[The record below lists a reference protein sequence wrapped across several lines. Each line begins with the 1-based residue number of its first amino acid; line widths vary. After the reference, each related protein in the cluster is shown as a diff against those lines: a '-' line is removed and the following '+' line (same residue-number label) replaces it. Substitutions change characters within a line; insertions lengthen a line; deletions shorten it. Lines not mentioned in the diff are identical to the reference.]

1 VGTKAKSRQNGSSSR
16 HTYIVDICAVIA
28 SLFFDF
34 LGRGS
39 AI

>member
-1 VGTKAKSRQNGSSSR
+1 GSSSR
-16 HTYIVDICAVIA
+16 HTYILDVCVVIA

-34 LGRGS
+34 SGRGS